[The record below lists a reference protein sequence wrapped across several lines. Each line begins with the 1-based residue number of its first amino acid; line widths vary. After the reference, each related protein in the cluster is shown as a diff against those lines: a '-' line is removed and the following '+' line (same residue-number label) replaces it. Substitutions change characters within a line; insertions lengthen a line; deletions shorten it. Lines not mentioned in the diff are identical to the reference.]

1 MSYKILED
9 TEINDIIE
17 KSSLDSHT
25 IQQTKKILKSIG
37 ADTAADLFE
46 NFGEKNI
53 NINII
58 NELREIAFNK
68 YYKVYKTELTGTHSP
83 MFVEFQSIM
92 QVEKLKNA
100 NKRLAFAKLS
110 QERLSLN
117 SLLNDINIDLLNK
130 IGEILLEF
138 LNFRYFPEK
147 KFGGGKRGK
156 NHKKKKS
163 KKFKNKHKQRSKS
176 RRQQRSKSKKNR
188 KYKSRRRRR

>member
-1 MSYKILED
+1 MSYRILEETNID
-9 TEINDIIE
+9 DIIK

-25 IQQTKKILKSIG
+25 SQQTKRKLEIIG

-46 NFGEKNI
+46 NYDEVDI

-58 NELREIAFNK
+58 NELREIAYNE
-68 YYKVYKTELTGTHSP
+68 YYKHSKTKLTGKHSP
-83 MFVEFQSIM
+83 IFVEFTSIIK
-92 QVEKLKNA
+92 VEKLKNA
-100 NKRLAFAKLS
+100 RKRLAFAKLS

-138 LNFRYFPEK
+138 LNFRYFPK
-147 KFGGGKRGK
+147 KNKKIGGGKRRK

-163 KKFKNKHKQRSKS
+163 KNKHKQRSKT
-176 RRQQRSKSKKNR
+176 KKNR

>member
-9 TEINDIIE
+9 TEINAIIDE
-17 KSSLDSHT
+17 SSLDSHT

-46 NFGEKNI
+46 NFGGKNI

>member
-1 MSYKILED
+1 MSHRILE
-9 TEINDIIE
+9 EITIGDIIN

-25 IQQTKKILKSIG
+25 SLQTKQKLESIG
-37 ADTAADLFE
+37 VDNAGDLFE
-46 NFGEKNI
+46 NFDEVDI

-58 NELREIAFNK
+58 NELREISYNE
-68 YYKVYKTELTGTHSP
+68 YYKLNNEPPLFSSET
-83 MFVEFQSIM
+83 FVEFTPIM

-100 NKRLAFAKLS
+100 RKRLAFAKLS

-138 LNFRYFPEK
+138 LNFRYFPK
-147 KFGGGKRGK
+147 KKLGGGKRRK
-156 NHKKKKS
+156 THKKKKS
-163 KKFKNKHKQRSKS
+163 KKKHKQRSKT

-188 KYKSRRRRR
+188 KYKSRLKKIKF

>member
-1 MSYKILED
+1 MSHSILEI
-9 TEINDIIE
+9 TIGDIIKE
-17 KSSLDSHT
+17 SSLDSHT
-25 IQQTKKILKSIG
+25 SQQTKQKLEIIG

-46 NFGEKNI
+46 KFGEVDI

-58 NELREIAFNK
+58 NELREIAYNE
-68 YYKVYKTELTGTHSP
+68 YYKLNNKPSLFSSKI
-83 MFVEFQSIM
+83 FVEFTPIM

-100 NKRLAFAKLS
+100 RKRLAFAKLS

-138 LNFRYFPEK
+138 LNFRYFPNK
-147 KFGGGKRGK
+147 KLGGGKRRK
-156 NHKKKKS
+156 THKKKKY
-163 KKFKNKHKQRSKS
+163 KNKHKQRSKT

>member
-25 IQQTKKILKSIG
+25 IQPTKQILESKG

-46 NFGEKNI
+46 NFDEVYI

>member
-9 TEINDIIE
+9 TEINDIIK

-25 IQQTKKILKSIG
+25 IQQTKQILESMG

-58 NELREIAFNK
+58 NELREIAFNE
-68 YYKVYKTELTGTHSP
+68 YYKVYKTQLTGTHSP

-100 NKRLAFAKLS
+100 RKRLAFAKLS
-110 QERLSLN
+110 QGRLSLN

>member
-9 TEINDIIE
+9 TEINDIIK

-46 NFGEKNI
+46 NFGGKNI

-58 NELREIAFNK
+58 NELREIAFNE
-68 YYKVYKTELTGTHSP
+68 YYKVYKTQLTGTHSP
-83 MFVEFQSIM
+83 MFVEFPSIM

-100 NKRLAFAKLS
+100 RKRLAFAKLS

-117 SLLNDINIDLLNK
+117 SLLIDINIDLLNK

-163 KKFKNKHKQRSKS
+163 KKSKNKHKQRSKS

>member
-9 TEINDIIE
+9 TEINAIIDD
-17 KSSLDSHT
+17 SSLDSHT

-58 NELREIAFNK
+58 NELREIAFNT

>member
-9 TEINDIIE
+9 TEINAIIDD
-17 KSSLDSHT
+17 SSLDSHT
-25 IQQTKKILKSIG
+25 IQQTKQILESIG

-46 NFGEKNI
+46 NFGEKII

-58 NELREIAFNK
+58 NELREIAFNT

>member
-1 MSYKILED
+1 MSYRILEETNID
-9 TEINDIIE
+9 DIIK

-25 IQQTKKILKSIG
+25 SQQTKRKLEIIG

-46 NFGEKNI
+46 NYDEVDI

-58 NELREIAFNK
+58 NELREIAYNE
-68 YYKVYKTELTGTHSP
+68 YYKLNNKPSLFSSKI
-83 MFVEFQSIM
+83 FVEFTPIM

-100 NKRLAFAKLS
+100 RKRLAFAKLS

-138 LNFRYFPEK
+138 LNFRYFPK
-147 KFGGGKRGK
+147 KNKKIGGGKRRK

-163 KKFKNKHKQRSKS
+163 KNKHKQRSKT
-176 RRQQRSKSKKNR
+176 KKNR

>member
-9 TEINDIIE
+9 TEINAIIDD
-17 KSSLDSHT
+17 SSLDSHT
-25 IQQTKKILKSIG
+25 IQQTKQILESIG

-46 NFGEKNI
+46 NFDEVYI

-58 NELREIAFNK
+58 NELREIAFNT

-100 NKRLAFAKLS
+100 RKRLAFAKLS

>member
-25 IQQTKKILKSIG
+25 IQQTKQILESMG

-46 NFGEKNI
+46 NFDEVDI

-58 NELREIAFNK
+58 NELREIAFNE
-68 YYKVYKTELTGTHSP
+68 YYKVYKTQLTGTHSP

-100 NKRLAFAKLS
+100 RKRLAFAKLS
-110 QERLSLN
+110 QGRLSLN